1 MILVCTIRH
10 VGEKQRFHIF
20 TIATVLALWG
30 TVISSVYMLRA
41 YRSTFMASMN
51 ERWGKIVDLGAGLR
65 IPVALL
71 IAGLIWF
78 GFFPQTLV
86 RMVTPTFRT
95 YFTATK

>member
-1 MILVCTIRH
+1 M
-10 VGEKQRFHIF
+10 QRFHLF
-20 TIATVLALWG
+20 QVATVLALWG
-30 TVISSVYMLRA
+30 IVISTVYMLRA
-41 YRSTFMASMN
+41 YRSTFMGTLN
-51 ERWGKIVDLGAGLR
+51 ERWEKLVDFGADLR

-86 RMVTPTFRT
+86 RMVTPTFRS

>member
-1 MILVCTIRH
+1 
-10 VGEKQRFHIF
+10 
-20 TIATVLALWG
+20 
-30 TVISSVYMLRA
+30 MLRA
-41 YRSTFMASMN
+41 YRSIFMGTIN
-51 ERWGKIVDLGAGLR
+51 ERWIKIVDLGVGLK

>member
-1 MILVCTIRH
+1 
-10 VGEKQRFHIF
+10 
-20 TIATVLALWG
+20 
-30 TVISSVYMLRA
+30 
-41 YRSTFMASMN
+41 
-51 ERWGKIVDLGAGLR
+51 
-65 IPVALL
+65 LL